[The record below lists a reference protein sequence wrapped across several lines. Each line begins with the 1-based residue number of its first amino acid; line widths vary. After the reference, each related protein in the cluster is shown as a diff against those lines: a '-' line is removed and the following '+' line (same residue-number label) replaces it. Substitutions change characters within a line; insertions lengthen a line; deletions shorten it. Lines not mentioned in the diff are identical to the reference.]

1 MDNSEKI
8 ILDTFCCA
16 GGCSEGYRR
25 AGFKPYGIDIKKQP
39 HYPFPFLQMDALQ
52 ALDAL
57 IKGEGLTFSNGEIL
71 YLKDFAAIHAS
82 PPCQFGSVVT
92 KCHPGLSE
100 KYPNL
105 IPSTRRI
112 LKTTKLP
119 FIIEN
124 VRGMHIYLINP
135 IMLCGTMFRLKV
147 KRHRYFETN
156 FEINTLLP
164 VCGCRGK
171 GAYTASSSD
180 RNGVHHFSAFA
191 NGAKLISITGH
202 NFSVPDARV
211 AMDTIWMNQYEL
223 SQAIPPA
230 YTEFIGK
237 HLFKAIAEVEANK

>member
-1 MDNSEKI
+1 LDKPKL
-8 ILDTFCCA
+8 LDTFCCA

-25 AGFKPYGIDIKKQP
+25 AGFEPYGIDIAFQK
-39 HYPFPFLQMDALQ
+39 HYLFPFLQMDALQ

-82 PPCQFGSVVT
+82 PPCQHGSVVT

-105 IPSTRRI
+105 IPNTRIRLI
-112 LKTTKLP
+112 QSGKL

-124 VRGMHIYLINP
+124 VRGMHKFLLNP
-135 IMLCGTMFRLKV
+135 VMLCGTMFGLKI
-147 KRHRYFETN
+147 KRHRYFETS
-156 FEINTLLP
+156 FEINTLYTS
-164 VCGCRGK
+164 CACRGK
-171 GAYTASSSD
+171 GAYTASSLD
-180 RNGVHHFSAFA
+180 RNGVHHFSSFR

-202 NFSVPDARV
+202 NFSVPDARI
-211 AMDTIWMNQYEL
+211 AMGIGWMNQSEL
-223 SQAIPPA
+223 AQAIPPA

-237 HLFKAIAEVEANK
+237 HLMAHIDSQNRSK